1 MIGKLLGK
9 LVGDPNEKQLKLLR
23 PIADQVNA
31 HENHMRGLTDDDL
44 AAMTYEFKAR
54 ISAGESI
61 DDILPEAFAAVREAS
76 SRVLGMRHFDVQMIG
91 GVVLHQGRIAE
102 MRTGEGKTLVATL
115 AAYLNALDGKS
126 VHVVTV
132 NDYLAKRDAEWMGPV
147 YQFMGLSVGC
157 LQQNSQSFVF
167 DENYRETGDTA
178 EREDASAKFA
188 TVVGTH
194 LRPSSKVDAYNC
206 DIVYATNN
214 ELGFDYLRD
223 HMVGRTE
230 ERVQKGLDYAVVDE
244 VDNILIDE
252 ARTPLIISGPGIETD
267 RNYTRFASIATRLKP
282 ELDFEVDLKRRNVF
296 LTEIGNEKVERML
309 GVDTLYSESGEDNEL
324 PHLVENAI
332 RAEHVYSRDREYVV
346 RNDVIVLVD
355 EFTGRLMEGRR
366 FSDGLHQALE
376 AKERVRVQAE
386 SSTYA
391 TITLQNYFRMYT
403 KLSGMTGTAATEAE
417 EFSKIYGLDVLEIP
431 TNKDDRRVDHQDF
444 IYMTED
450 AKWKAAAAKIE
461 ELSKAGRPVLVG
473 TTTIEKSQ
481 LIANLLK
488 KRNIAHRV
496 LNAKEHESESQVIAH
511 AGSPGAVTVAT
522 NMAGRGTDIILGG
535 NPESVKE
542 ELDKKKK
549 SKRNGKP
556 SNNEQDTANPMDIWQ
571 QQHDSVV
578 EKGGLFVLGTE
589 RHESRRIDN
598 QLRGRCARQGD
609 PGETQFFLSVE
620 DDLVRRFGGDRIK
633 GTLELFNWEE
643 DVPIENS
650 VLVKSVENAQQKV
663 EGINFEIRKQLVD
676 YDDVAN
682 IRRKD
687 AYERRERFVEGDNLR
702 EDIKGY
708 IKNAMSHAVTTIL
721 VGDSAVWDL
730 QAFQRELRRYYPI
743 LEIFTSDEDFQ
754 DKEEKER
761 IKSAL
766 NRAIGTHLDTATA
779 ERETKAFL
787 REANRYIPSLGDL
800 DNEDLENNPLA
811 DIKNELHR
819 YVDEE
824 YSVCKSQ
831 AKIENETHDYVDK
844 VYAQRELIFG
854 DENLQMIE
862 RSVLL
867 RVLDRHWVG
876 HLTRMEEM
884 RQSIGLQ
891 AIGQRDPLMQYRTMS
906 TDMFNEMNE
915 EIRNEV
921 ARTIFHVAPHAPHA
935 STQLAP
941 SNSTPLKAD
950 ALAAAQRIAL
960 AQASQQSVMSSAN
973 TRQGTGGTTTVAS
986 VNAPTHAAD
995 GRRLSR
1001 RERRAIERKNKKQ
1014 QRTGAA
1020 R

>member
-9 LVGDPNEKQLKLLR
+9 LVGDPNEKQLKLLQ
-23 PIADQVNA
+23 PIVDDINA
-31 HENHMRGLTDDDL
+31 HEDEMRGLMDDDL
-44 AAMTYEFKAR
+44 AALTYEFKSR
-54 ISAGESI
+54 LNSGESI

-91 GVVLHQGRIAE
+91 GITLHEGKIAE

-115 AAYLNALDGKS
+115 AAYLNALSGDP

-157 LQQNSQSFVF
+157 LQQNNQSFVF
-167 DENYRETGDTA
+167 DENYQEEGETA

-194 LRPSSKVDAYNC
+194 LRPSSKVDAYAC
-206 DIVYATNN
+206 DILYATNN

-223 HMVGRTE
+223 HMVGRPE
-230 ERVQKGLDYAVVDE
+230 DRVQNGLFYGIVDE

-252 ARTPLIISGPGIETD
+252 ARTPLLISGPGIETD
-267 RNYTRFASIATRLKP
+267 RNYSRFASIATRLKP
-282 ELDFEVDLKRRNVF
+282 EIDFEVDLKRRNIS
-296 LTEIGNEKVERML
+296 LTEVGSEKAERML
-309 GVDTLYSESGEDNEL
+309 GVDTLYSESGEDHEL

-332 RAEHVYSRDREYVV
+332 RAEHVYARDREYVV
-346 RNDVIVLVD
+346 RDGEIVLVD

-376 AKERVRVQAE
+376 AKERVQVRAE
-386 SSTYA
+386 SATYA
-391 TITLQNYFRMYT
+391 TITLQNYFRMYK
-403 KLSGMTGTAATEAE
+403 KLSGMTGTAVTEAE

-431 TNKDDRRVDHQDF
+431 TNQEDQRIDHQDL

-450 AKWKAAAAKIE
+450 AKWKAAASKIE
-461 ELSKAGRPVLVG
+461 DLTKQGRPVLVG

-481 LIANLLK
+481 IIATLLK
-488 KRNIAHRV
+488 KRNINHRV
-496 LNAKEHESESQVIAH
+496 LNAKEHESESHVIAE
-511 AGSPGAVTVAT
+511 AGIPGGVTVAT

-535 NPESVKE
+535 NPESVTA
-542 ELDKKKK
+542 DTGKKKN
-549 SKRNGKP
+549 SKRNGRQSDNGHEP
-556 SNNEQDTANPMDIWQ
+556 GDPMQVWQ
-571 QQHDSVV
+571 QQHDGVV
-578 EKGGLFVLGTE
+578 DKGGLFVLGTE

-620 DDLVRRFGGDRIK
+620 DELVRRFGGDRIK
-633 GTLELFNWEE
+633 GTLEMFKWDE
-643 DVPIENS
+643 DVPVENS

-682 IRRKD
+682 TQRDVIYKLRDRIVD
-687 AYERRERFVEGDNLR
+687 GGEFREEIAD
-702 EDIKGY
+702 Y
-708 IKNAMSHAVTTIL
+708 IKNALTRAVETFLEGDATI
-721 VGDSAVWDL
+721 WDT
-730 QAFQRELRRYYPI
+730 QGFNREIRRYFPI
-743 LEIFTSDEDFQ
+743 LEVLASEDDLIGKSQ
-754 DKEEKER
+754 PEIEKE
-761 IKSAL
+761 L
-766 NRAIGTHLDTATA
+766 
-779 ERETKAFL
+779 
-787 REANRYIPSLGDL
+787 
-800 DNEDLENNPLA
+800 
-811 DIKNELHR
+811 
-819 YVDEE
+819 
-824 YSVCKSQ
+824 
-831 AKIENETHDYVDK
+831 HDYVDT
-844 VYAQRELIFG
+844 VYAQRELLFG

-862 RSVLL
+862 HSVLL

-876 HLTRMEEM
+876 HLTRMENM

-891 AIGQRDPLMQYRTMS
+891 AIGQRDPLVQYRTMS
-906 TDMFNEMNE
+906 YQMFNEMND

-921 ARTIFHVAPHAPHA
+921 ARTIFHLAPNIPQPT
-935 STQLAP
+935 SQLA
-941 SNSTPLKAD
+941 SSRSTPLKSD

-960 AQASQQSVMSSAN
+960 AQAGQQTIMSSAN
-973 TRQGTGGTTTVAS
+973 QPRQGTGGNTTIATVD
-986 VNAPTHAAD
+986 APTHAAD

-1001 RERRAIERKNKKQ
+1001 RERRAIERQNKKK
-1014 QRTGAA
+1014 QRSKAT

>member
-23 PIADQVNA
+23 PIADEVNA

-91 GVVLHQGRIAE
+91 GVVLHQGKIAE
-102 MRTGEGKTLVATL
+102 MRTGEGKTLVATV

-157 LQQNSQSFVF
+157 LQQNNQSFVF
-167 DENYRETGDTA
+167 DDNFLEDNALR
-178 EREDASAKFA
+178 EREDASSKFA
-188 TVVGTH
+188 SVVGSQ
-194 LRPSSKVDAYNC
+194 LRIGTKTEAYAC
-206 DIVYATNN
+206 DILYATNN

-252 ARTPLIISGPGIETD
+252 ARTPLLISGPGIETE
-267 RNYTRFASIATRLKP
+267 RNYTRFASIATRLNP
-282 ELDFEVDLKRRNVF
+282 EIDFEVDLKRRNVS
-296 LTEIGNEKVERML
+296 LTEVGSEKAERML
-309 GVDTLYSESGEDNEL
+309 GVETLYSESGEDNEL

-332 RAEHVYSRDREYVV
+332 RAEHVFIRDREYVV
-346 RNDVIVLVD
+346 RDGEIVLVD

-376 AKERVRVQAE
+376 AKERVQVRAE
-386 SSTYA
+386 SATYA
-391 TITLQNYFRMYT
+391 TITLQNYFRMYS
-403 KLSGMTGTAATEAE
+403 KLSGMTGTATTEAE
-417 EFSKIYGLDVLEIP
+417 EFSKIYRLEVVAIP
-431 TNKDDRRVDHQDF
+431 TNREDKRDDHQDL
-444 IYMTED
+444 IYMTEE
-450 AKWKAAAAKIE
+450 AKWTAAAQMIQ
-461 ELSKAGRPVLVG
+461 ELSEAGRPVLVG

-481 LIANLLK
+481 KIADLLK
-488 KRNIAHRV
+488 RRGVKHQV
-496 LNAKEHESESQVIAH
+496 LNAKEHESESHVIAQ
-511 AGSPGAVTVAT
+511 AGIPGGVTVAT

-535 NPESVKE
+535 NPETATADTSNRKN
-542 ELDKKKK
+542 
-549 SKRNGKP
+549 SKRNGRQ
-556 SNNEQDTANPMDIWQ
+556 SNNGHAATDPLETWQ
-571 QQHDSVV
+571 ERHDGVIA
-578 EKGGLFVLGTE
+578 KGGLFVLGTE

-633 GTLELFNWEE
+633 GTLELFKWDES
-643 DVPIENS
+643 VPVENS
-650 VLVKSVENAQQKV
+650 VLVRSVENAQQKV
-663 EGINFEIRKQLVD
+663 EGINFEIRKNLVD

-682 IRRKD
+682 TQRDVVYKM
-687 AYERRERFVEGDNLR
+687 RERIVDGGDFR
-702 EDIKGY
+702 DEIRGY
-708 IKNAMSHAVTTIL
+708 IKTALSGFIAAYL
-721 VGDSAVWDL
+721 EGDATQWEVPG
-730 QAFQRELRRYYPI
+730 FQHEIRRYFPI
-743 LEIFTSDEDFQ
+743 MEIFDSEDDFINKSQ
-754 DKEEKER
+754 QEIEKE
-761 IKSAL
+761 L
-766 NRAIGTHLDTATA
+766 
-779 ERETKAFL
+779 
-787 REANRYIPSLGDL
+787 
-800 DNEDLENNPLA
+800 
-811 DIKNELHR
+811 
-819 YVDEE
+819 
-824 YSVCKSQ
+824 
-831 AKIENETHDYVDK
+831 HDYVDT
-844 VYAQRELIFG
+844 VYNQRELLFG
-854 DENLQMIE
+854 DESLKMIE
-862 RSVLL
+862 HSVLL

-876 HLTRMEEM
+876 HLTRMENM
-884 RQSIGLQ
+884 RQSVGLQ
-891 AIGQRDPLMQYRTMS
+891 AIGQRDPLVQYRTMS
-906 TDMFNEMNE
+906 FQMFNEMNE

-921 ARTIFHVAPHAPHA
+921 ARTIFHLAPHAPHP

-1014 QRTGAA
+1014 QSSGAA